1 MIAGRSARTRSARH
15 PRLRATGLLLVW
27 AMVIM
32 SGLTRSAPADLTE
45 VTIVAARTVR
55 GPGILGG
62 DVSWPQCS
70 RALTGYDLPMP
81 AKDSGFVIIGLTHG
95 RPFTDNPCLETQ
107 LAWAWSHEVP
117 AMTYTMA
124 AHPTDAQLEATGRNG
139 PWAPTTRADRL
150 RNAGYAQA
158 RDALRTLDEAGFRP
172 PMVWIDIEH
181 LRKQP
186 WPIGSTA
193 KHKANRH
200 VLTGLMWGFAD
211 ARMPFGFYSYANG
224 WKEITGG
231 WRLPEV
237 PVWATAGRRDRD
249 AAVAMCERPSFSGG
263 PVLIAQWYNDV
274 RDDDIS
280 CIPFTL
286 RPPVPPAPGPPP
298 LPATVASWPP
308 G

>member
-1 MIAGRSARTRSARH
+1 MPQGFAAFHGR
-15 PRLRATGLLLVW
+15 G
-27 AMVIM
+27 
-32 SGLTRSAPADLTE
+32 
-45 VTIVAARTVR
+45 
-55 GPGILGG
+55 GPGAGTCSGG
-62 DVSWPQCS
+62 SGRRCRHRGGV
-70 RALTGYDLPMP
+70 L
-81 AKDSGFVIIGLTHG
+81 DSGRRLCARGQAALQETY
-95 RPFTDNPCLETQ
+95 NP
-107 LAWAWSHEVP
+107 
-117 AMTYTMA
+117 
-124 AHPTDAQLEATGRNG
+124 
-139 PWAPTTRADRL
+139 DRL

-172 PMVWIDIEH
+172 PMVWIDVEH